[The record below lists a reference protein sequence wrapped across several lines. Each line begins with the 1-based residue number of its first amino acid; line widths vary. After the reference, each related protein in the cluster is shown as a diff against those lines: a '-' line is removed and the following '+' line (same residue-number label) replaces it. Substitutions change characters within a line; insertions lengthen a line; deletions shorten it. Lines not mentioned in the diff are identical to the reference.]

1 MSERSTVSVDE
12 IANRLHFTRNHIY
25 KAMLPYIKH
34 EKAHNRIQVD
44 EADLRQ
50 WLMKNASFSRQ
61 TKFVD
66 WHDQAA
72 WREYIAMLEHW
83 GLDWDKHYIWRPSVC
98 PPPAQRSKLP
108 FRNVHPFDFWDEELV
123 FPDDPRFNNAESFY
137 RAMYESAAIKIKL
150 GERKTIF
157 CAPALNAVLKAKEYD
172 KLDYEFPELAM
183 ADSDWE
189 SRLNYTDIN
198 SFTGKKESFHV
209 NRPILYPAI
218 DAEKEE
224 EYYRMVEENHTPLVI
239 RLEGKKECVEE
250 VRETLLTSG
259 IYTIEESRSASG
271 NTLALTIPQ
280 TAIESWLYNMAKMK
294 EITDEY
300 EKRSEQRRAKREA
313 AAALA
318 ELTAYE
324 QESPDF
330 EDE

>member
-25 KAMLPYIKH
+25 KAMLPYINH
-34 EKAHNRIQVD
+34 EKTHNRIQVD

-72 WREYIAMLEHW
+72 WREYIAMLKHC
-83 GLDWDKHYIWRPSVC
+83 GLDWDKPYIWRPSVC
-98 PPPAQRSKLP
+98 PPPAQRSRLP

-157 CAPALNAVLKAKEYD
+157 CAPALNAVLKTKEND
-172 KLDYEFPELAM
+172 KLADEIPELDM
-183 ADSDWE
+183 AGLINHSHPA
-189 SRLNYTDIN
+189 YIDIN
-198 SFTGKKESFHV
+198 SFTGKKEFFHV
-209 NRPILYPAI
+209 DQPVLYPAI

-224 EYYRMVEENHTPLVI
+224 EYYRTVEENHTPLVI
-239 RLEGKKECVEE
+239 RIEGKKECVEE
-250 VRETLLTSG
+250 VRETLFASG
-259 IYTIEESRSASG
+259 IYAVEESHSASG
-271 NTLALTIPQ
+271 NTLSLKIPQ
-280 TAIESWLYNMAKMK
+280 DNIKYWSNNMARMK
-294 EITDEY
+294 RMANKY
-300 EKRSEQRRAKREA
+300 G
-313 AAALA
+313 
-318 ELTAYE
+318 ELYE
-324 QESPDF
+324 QEQVFPEL